1 MNETAIPVIWLMGP
15 TSSGKTTIGTRLV
28 ARLRHAGIG
37 AVHYDGDEVRGF
49 FGPAHGFRP
58 EDRLRVVRTLVHL
71 ANKAVDAGLVSVV
84 SALTAHDD
92 ARAWVRAHA
101 ANLILVHV
109 QCPIAVCAERDPKG
123 LYARAQK
130 GEIKT
135 LVGFNTPYPPPPSPD
150 IVIDAHRQSVDACT
164 DQLLDAILPR
174 RSAAIHSTTAA
185 R

>member
-1 MNETAIPVIWLMGP
+1 MNETEKPVIWLMGP
-15 TSSGKTTIGTRLV
+15 TSSGKTTVGARLV
-28 ARLRHAGIG
+28 DRLRRMGVL

-71 ANKAVDAGLVSVV
+71 ANKASGAGLMVVV
-84 SALTAHDD
+84 SALTANRD

-101 ANLILVHV
+101 ANLVLVHL

-123 LYARAQK
+123 LYARARK
-130 GEIKT
+130 GDIKT
-135 LVGFNTPYPPPPSPD
+135 LIGFNTPYPAPARPD
-150 IVIDAHRQSVDACT
+150 IVLDTHRQSVEVCVE
-164 DQLLDAILPR
+164 QLLEAVLPGCAFPSNS
-174 RSAAIHSTTAA
+174 SAAA